1 MDILLRK
8 SRSKFWHQLL
18 RQPLTSVSTFI
29 TRDLLG
35 VPPKSL
41 AEKYMNVF
49 IIFFFSGAL
58 HVILDIVQGIPAEE
72 SGAMLFFSMA
82 PLGLVIEDSIRTLW
96 KYLTNLSGKK
106 KTNEKA
112 SVPVW
117 QKTLGFLWTMAWL
130 GITSTWYFYP
140 QTLRPQNQAL
150 VPYSL
155 ASQVGLPLVGSAV
168 VVGGAIV
175 KFVFEVEV

>member
-1 MDILLRK
+1 
-8 SRSKFWHQLL
+8 
-18 RQPLTSVSTFI
+18 
-29 TRDLLG
+29 

-58 HVILDIVQGIPAEE
+58 HVILDMVQGIPAEE
-72 SGAMLFFSMA
+72 SGAMLFFSIA
-82 PLGLVIEDSIRTLW
+82 PLGLLIEDSIRTLW
-96 KYLTNLSGKK
+96 RSFAISGGGN
-106 KTNEKA
+106 KTNETA
-112 SVPVW
+112 SMPVW

-140 QTLRPQNQAL
+140 QMLRPQNQAL

-155 ASQVGLPLVGSAV
+155 ASQIGLPLVGSAL